1 MNHLILATEVGVVTR
16 SPVVGCPAAAL
27 GLPLTGAAGRYLE
40 ELLCPSRALQESEEG
55 ENDSYKYGIS
65 AMQGW
70 RTDMVGCRVQQQLD
84 VATAQ
89 RLAVVT
95 RLWPIRRPIRRSLM
109 ACSPSAAQ
117 EDAHAA
123 VLQLEEGKPGSKSAL
138 FAVLDGHGGAEVARF
153 VANHLVRP
161 GRF

>member
-1 MNHLILATEVGVVTR
+1 
-16 SPVVGCPAAAL
+16 
-27 GLPLTGAAGRYLE
+27 
-40 ELLCPSRALQESEEG
+40 
-55 ENDSYKYGIS
+55 
-65 AMQGW
+65 
-70 RTDMVGCRVQQQLD
+70 
-84 VATAQ
+84 
-89 RLAVVT
+89 
-95 RLWPIRRPIRRSLM
+95 M